1 VRAGDV
7 ADGGDDGSEGG
18 PEGEGHG
25 EGVVEGGADGWALQ
39 NGGGN
44 NGGAG
49 KDQDEGADQ
58 LGDRRPEYVSAGIA
72 SVQTVRLVA
81 PSLLRW
87 PRPETRF
94 EIRSAASES
103 LPPIREL
110 PRPEPPRP
118 ELPRPERLPPGI
130 E

>member
-81 PSLLRW
+81 PRCFAGPGPKRGS
-87 PRPETRF
+87 RF
-94 EIRSAASES
+94 G
-103 LPPIREL
+103 LPPRRACRRFGSCL
-110 PRPEPPRP
+110 ARSRRARSCHV
-118 ELPRPERLPPGI
+118 LSGSLRA
-130 E
+130 